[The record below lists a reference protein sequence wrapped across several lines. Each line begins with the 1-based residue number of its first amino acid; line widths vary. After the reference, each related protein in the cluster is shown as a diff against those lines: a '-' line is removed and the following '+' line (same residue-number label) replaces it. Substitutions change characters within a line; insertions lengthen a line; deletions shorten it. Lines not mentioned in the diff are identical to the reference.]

1 MSQELTVIFLVV
13 FCLIILLG
21 FVSFIVYI
29 VFLHQRSRNKFML
42 EMEVMKQN
50 FQNEILK
57 SELEMQEQ
65 TLANISM
72 EIHDNV
78 SQVLSVSKLNLGI
91 IEEASPESINKIRY
105 SVDLMTNAMQDL
117 SKLSRRL
124 DADLIRQEG
133 FYVAVEEYINR
144 LRRSVQGVVVFNAH
158 GQTESVPPEKEL
170 VLFRI
175 LQEAV
180 NNILK
185 HAEASLIVIN
195 LVISEKELA
204 LEITDNGRGFSIEEF
219 SLRGLQGAGIKSM
232 QKRTSMMNGLFTMDS
247 ASGRGSRIRIQ
258 VPISQN

>member
-1 MSQELTVIFLVV
+1 
-13 FCLIILLG
+13 
-21 FVSFIVYI
+21 
-29 VFLHQRSRNKFML
+29 
-42 EMEVMKQN
+42 MEAMKQN

-57 SELEMQEQ
+57 SELEMQGQ
-65 TLANISM
+65 SLANITM

-91 IEEASPESINKIRY
+91 IEEASPESLNKIRY

-133 FYVAVEEYINR
+133 FFVAVKEYIDR
-144 LRRSVQGVVVFNAH
+144 LRISVPSEVVFNAR
-158 GQTESVPPEKEL
+158 GQAESVPREKEL

-180 NNILK
+180 NNVLK
-185 HAEASLIVIN
+185 HAEATIIVIN

-204 LEITDNGRGFSIEEF
+204 LEITDNGRGFSTEEI
-219 SLRGLQGAGIKSM
+219 SLRIQKGSGIKNI
-232 QKRTSMMNGLFTMDS
+232 QKRTAMMNGLFTIDS
-247 ASGRGSRIRIQ
+247 NEQGSRIRIQ

>member
-21 FVSFIVYI
+21 FVGFIVYI
-29 VFLHQRSRNKFML
+29 VFLHQRSRNKFLL
-42 EMEVMKQN
+42 EMENMKQN

-91 IEEASPESINKIRY
+91 IEEASPESLNKIRY

-124 DADLIRQEG
+124 DADLIRKEG
-133 FYVAVEEYINR
+133 FYVAVEEYIDR
-144 LRRSVQGVVVFNAH
+144 LRSSVPGEVVFNAS
-158 GQTESVPPEKEL
+158 GKAETVPSEKEL
-170 VLFRI
+170 ILFRI
-175 LQEAV
+175 LQEAI

-185 HAEASLIVIN
+185 HAEASLIVIS

-204 LEITDNGRGFSIEEF
+204 LEITDNGRGFSTEE
-219 SLRGLQGAGIKSM
+219 SSVPGQQGTGIKNM
-232 QKRTSMMNGLFTMDS
+232 QKRTTMMNGHFTMDS
-247 ASGRGSRIRIQ
+247 SMGQGSRIRIQ